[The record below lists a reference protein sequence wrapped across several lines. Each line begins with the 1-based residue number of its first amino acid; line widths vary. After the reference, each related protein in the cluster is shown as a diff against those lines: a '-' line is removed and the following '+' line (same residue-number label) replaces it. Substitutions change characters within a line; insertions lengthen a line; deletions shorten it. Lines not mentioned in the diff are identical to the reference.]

1 MSSERFRVLVLSFFL
16 MALIV
21 FGLAYRPTD
30 AFSRPA
36 PNSKT
41 GETHRIVPR
50 R

>member
-1 MSSERFRVLVLSFFL
+1 MSSEKSRVLVLSIVL

-30 AFSRPA
+30 AFSHPA

-41 GETHRIVPR
+41 DVTPRIVPR